1 MFREMELSS
10 YSIKK
15 LFTFSYIS
23 GSGNRKKYLYILENR
38 NPKKLIIFQKMKP
51 LCPSSKK

>member
-23 GSGNRKKYLYILENR
+23 GSGNGKKYLYILENR

-51 LCPSSKK
+51 LCPSLKK